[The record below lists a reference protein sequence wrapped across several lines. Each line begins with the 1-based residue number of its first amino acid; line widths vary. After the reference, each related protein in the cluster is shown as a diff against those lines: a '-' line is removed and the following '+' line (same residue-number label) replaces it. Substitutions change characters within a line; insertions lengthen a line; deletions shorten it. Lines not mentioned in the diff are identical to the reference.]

1 MMDKDFKKGSSEG
14 EGFDP
19 KEMVSNLTHCPGV
32 YLMSNSK
39 GGVIYVGKAK
49 DLRRRVG
56 SYFQGRAQNT
66 KTMAMLSQVAG
77 INVTVT
83 RTESEALILEY
94 NLIKQHR
101 PRFNIVL
108 RDDKSYPYIHVS
120 TDHAFPRLTFYRRPK
135 KTMAGRLFGPYPSA
149 TAVREAL
156 SQLQKLFK
164 VRQCEDSY
172 FSNRTRPC
180 LQYQIQRCSA
190 PCVGLISSDD
200 YQLDIEHTLLFLQGD
215 GGMITENLAQSM
227 EQASERLEFER
238 AAEYRDKLSKLK
250 EIQSRQLVSRAS
262 GNFDVIGLVYKENI
276 CCIVVMYFRDGRLL
290 GSRSY
295 FPRMPSK
302 IDKNEIMRAFL
313 LQYYGGREAPGEILI
328 SHATADANALSEM
341 LGKKSNRRVQIKH
354 RFRGDRARWIEMALT
369 NAKHAAALKAKSTAS
384 LVKQYES
391 LTEVLDLEQL
401 PSRLECFDISHMSGG
416 STVGS
421 CVVFGSDGPI
431 KSDYR
436 RFNIAD
442 ITPGDDY
449 GALAQVIKRR
459 YLRIKKGEAPV
470 PDILLVDGGQGQL
483 NVAVG
488 VLKEL
493 KLEGIR
499 LVSVAKGQGRKPG
512 RESLYLK
519 ESDQPIKLDANS
531 PALHLIQKIRDEA
544 HRFAIEGHRSRRK
557 KQQYSS
563 PLDDINGLGPK
574 RRRALLRSFGGLQA
588 VTRASV
594 DDLMKVKGIS
604 QQLGQ
609 LIYAQFHQD

>member
-1 MMDKDFKKGSSEG
+1 MMGGKLKKKITGA

-19 KEMVSNLTHCPGV
+19 KEMISNLTHCPGV
-32 YLMSNSK
+32 YLMNNSK

-49 DLRRRVG
+49 NLRRRVG

-66 KTMAMLSQVAG
+66 KTMAMLGQVAE

-94 NLIKQHR
+94 NLIKQYK
-101 PRFNIVL
+101 PRFNILL

-120 TDHAFPRLTFYRRPK
+120 TDHNFPRLTFYRKPRK
-135 KTMAGRLFGPYPSA
+135 IAGRLFGPYPSSS
-149 TAVREAL
+149 AVREAL

-180 LQYQIQRCSA
+180 LQYQIQRCTA

-200 YQLDIEHTLLFLQGD
+200 YQRDIEHSLLFLQGD
-215 GGMITENLAQSM
+215 GGLITEKLAQSM
-227 EQASERLEFER
+227 ERASEKLEFER
-238 AAEYRDKLSKLK
+238 AAEYRDKIAKLK
-250 EIQSRQLVSRAS
+250 EIESQQLVSRSS
-262 GNFDVIGLVYKENI
+262 GDFDVIGLVYQENI
-276 CCIVVMYFRDGRLL
+276 CCIVVMYFRGGRLL

-295 FPRMPSK
+295 FPRMPSE
-302 IDKNEIMRAFL
+302 IDKNEVMRAFL

-328 SHATADANALSEM
+328 SDAASDSDALSEM
-341 LGKKSNRRVQIKH
+341 LGKKSNHRVQIKH

-384 LVKQYES
+384 LLKQYES
-391 LTEVLDLEQL
+391 LTKLLDLGRL
-401 PSRLECFDISHMSGG
+401 PYRLECFDISHMAGG

-421 CVVFGSDGPI
+421 CVVFGPDGPL

-436 RFNIAD
+436 RFNVAD

-459 YLRIKKGEAPV
+459 YLRIKKGEALI
-470 PDILLVDGGQGQL
+470 PDVLFIDGGQGQL
-483 NVAVG
+483 NIAVG

-493 KLEGIR
+493 ELDGIKLASI
-499 LVSVAKGQGRKPG
+499 AKGQGRKPG
-512 RESLYLK
+512 RERLYLK
-519 ESDQPIKLDANS
+519 GADQPITLDANS

-544 HRFAIEGHRSRRK
+544 HRFAIDGHRSRRK

-563 PLDDINGLGPK
+563 PLDEIKGLGPK

-594 DDLMKVKGIS
+594 DDLIKVKGIS

-609 LIYAQFHQD
+609 LIYTQFHSD